1 MRRTVAVALR
11 LVMPVVVMLAPGG
24 APLQAAS
31 RNVVLLIADDFG
43 IDAAGFYPTS
53 VRRPTTPP
61 PPPTP
66 NLAALAQRGVLFTR
80 AWADPW
86 CSPTRA
92 TILTG
97 RYGFRTG
104 IGRANTSNLPPLSVD
119 EFSLPE
125 AFAARS
131 DLGHV
136 VASFGKWH
144 LSSGEDDPN
153 QHGWPYYAGSHPDL
167 GKLPSYFSWPK
178 TVNGITT
185 TSTTYAT
192 TDTVDEALGVIAR
205 AKSENMPYVL
215 WVAFNAPH
223 DPHHKPPNE
232 LHSRDAL
239 PEPFD
244 PALRRAYFEAMV
256 EAMDTEIGRLLKAV
270 DLARTTVIFLGDNG
284 TSPEVTAK
292 PYQSLKAK
300 GTTYQGGVHVPLLV
314 AGAGVVSPGR
324 TASAL
329 VNTVDLFPTILRL
342 AGIDPSAVVPDGT
355 KTDGVSLMPYIGN
368 RAHPN
373 PRRWAYAEGSTR
385 ATGTAGS
392 ARSATAA
399 TS

>member
-1 MRRTVAVALR
+1 
-11 LVMPVVVMLAPGG
+11 
-24 APLQAAS
+24 
-31 RNVVLLIADDFG
+31 
-43 IDAAGFYPTS
+43 
-53 VRRPTTPP
+53 
-61 PPPTP
+61 
-66 NLAALAQRGVLFTR
+66 
-80 AWADPW
+80 
-86 CSPTRA
+86 
-92 TILTG
+92 
-97 RYGFRTG
+97 
-104 IGRANTSNLPPLSVD
+104 
-119 EFSLPE
+119 
-125 AFAARS
+125 
-131 DLGHV
+131 

-205 AKSENMPYVL
+205 AKSENRPYVL

-373 PRRWAYAEGSTR
+373 PRRWAYAEEFYTSYRDRWERAIRDGRYKLIERADGSREFYDLGADPLENKNLLGQTLTATQMERLR
-385 ATGTAGS
+385 ALDRQLDKVLAS
-392 ARSATAA
+392 R
-399 TS
+399 